1 MDNFIHLYHQFASPL
16 KLFNQAQEFE
26 QKAPFMS
33 KTEVIHRYEELD
45 ALHCEA
51 TAFAKRR
58 CRKLRMGQV
67 AFSLELNLSR
77 LKIKA
82 WLMLLT
88 KVKKRKVSSRLI
100 KHTLK
105 KANIPSE
112 ARGLPEEELQE
123 CRKKEYK
130 LYYQLKGDATQLR
143 MTALEQLATA
153 IAEKGDTDKE
163 KVIKALRERE

>member
-1 MDNFIHLYHQFASPL
+1 
-16 KLFNQAQEFE
+16 
-26 QKAPFMS
+26 
-33 KTEVIHRYEELD
+33 
-45 ALHCEA
+45 
-51 TAFAKRR
+51 
-58 CRKLRMGQV
+58 
-67 AFSLELNLSR
+67 
-77 LKIKA
+77 
-82 WLMLLT
+82 MLLT

-123 CRKKEYK
+123 CRKVEYK

-163 KVIKALRERE
+163 KVIKALHERE